1 MATNERNVMNCTNPI
16 SVTAGVVVRGND
28 SDSGAHEAHGLMW
41 DRLVGVARAAVAL
54 ACLATLAACG
64 RPEAQAGPPPGPPPV
79 SVAATLEREIVET
92 DEFPGRIE
100 AVESVEVRARVNGYI
115 QSVDFKPGTQVRKG
129 DLLFVI
135 DPRPFAAEV
144 ARADAT
150 LATTRAQLDLARTEL
165 ARNEQLLADHATSKR
180 EYDDAAAKVRQL
192 EAQMRANEA
201 ALEAARLNLA
211 YTRVSAPI
219 DGRVGKA
226 EITVGNLVQGETPN
240 SPLLTTVVSSN
251 PIYASF
257 EADEGA
263 YLKYIG
269 KARAGALTVAV
280 ALADEQGFPH
290 SGRLEFIDN
299 RVDRQSGTVRMRA
312 VLDNRQGLF
321 TPGLFARVRLGDTA
335 TPRKAVLVADRAI
348 GTDQSKR
355 FVLVIDAEN
364 KAQYREVH
372 VGRLADGLRI
382 VERGLKP
389 GEVIVVNG
397 LQRARPGAPVT
408 PQTVSMEAR
417 TEPAQPARVAAKE

>member
-1 MATNERNVMNCTNPI
+1 MNCTNPI
-16 SVTAGVVVRGND
+16 RESAAMVPRC
-28 SDSGAHEAHGLMW
+28 SDPHAHEAPGVSRS
-41 DRLVGVARAAVAL
+41 RLIDTLGTVIAIAG
-54 ACLATLAACG
+54 LAALGGCS
-64 RPEAQAGPPPGPPPV
+64 RPQAQSGPPPGPPPV
-79 SVAATLEREIVET
+79 SVAAAIERQIVET

-115 QSVDFKPGTQVRKG
+115 QSVNFKPGALVRKG

-150 LATTRAQLDLARTEL
+150 LATTRAQLDLARTEH
-165 ARNEQLLADHATSKR
+165 ARNEQLLAEHATSKR

-192 EAQMRANEA
+192 EAQARANEA
-201 ALEAARLNLA
+201 TLEAARLNLA

-280 ALADEQGFPH
+280 GLADEQGFPH
-290 SGRLEFIDN
+290 SGRLEFVDN

-312 VLDNRQGLF
+312 VLDNKDGVF
-321 TPGLFARVRLGDTA
+321 TPGLFARIKLGDTA
-335 TPRKAVLVADRAI
+335 APRNAVLVADRAI

-355 FVLVIDAEN
+355 FVLVVDAEN
-364 KAQYREVH
+364 KAQYREVRI
-372 VGRLADGLRI
+372 GRLADGLRV
-382 VERGLKP
+382 VESGLKP

-397 LQRARPGAPVT
+397 LQRARPGSPVT
-408 PQTVSMEAR
+408 PQTVPMEAR
-417 TEPAQPARVAAKE
+417 TDPGQPARVAAK

>member
-1 MATNERNVMNCTNPI
+1 MNCTYP
-16 SVTAGVVVRGND
+16 SRERAAMVRRRSTPNVR
-28 SDSGAHEAHGLMW
+28 E
-41 DRLVGVARAAVAL
+41 VGGRPRSRFSHFVGAAVAIASVVAL
-54 ACLATLAACG
+54 AGCD
-64 RPEAQAGPPPGPPPV
+64 RPQAQAGPPPGAPPV
-79 SVAATLEREIVET
+79 SVAGAIQRPIVET

-115 QSVDFKPGTQVRKG
+115 QSVDFKPGAQVRKG

-144 ARADAT
+144 ARHEAM

-165 ARNEQLLADHATSKR
+165 ARHEQLLADQATSKR

-192 EAQMRANEA
+192 EAQTRAHEA
-201 ALEAARLNLA
+201 ELEAARLNLA
-211 YTRVSAPI
+211 YTRVTAPI
-219 DGRVGKA
+219 TGRVGKA

-280 ALADEQGFPH
+280 GLADEQGFPH
-290 SGRLEFIDN
+290 SGRLEFVDN

-312 VLDNRQGLF
+312 VLDNKDGVF
-321 TPGLFARVRLGDTA
+321 TPGLFARIKLGDTA
-335 TPRKAVLVADRAI
+335 APRNAVLVADRAI

-355 FVLVIDAEN
+355 FVLVLTNEN
-364 KAQYREVH
+364 KAEYREVR
-372 VGRLADGLRI
+372 VGRLVDGMRV
-382 VERGLKP
+382 VENGLKP

-397 LQRARPGAPVT
+397 LQRVRPGAPVT
-408 PQTVSMEAR
+408 PQTVPMEAR
-417 TEPAQPARVAAKE
+417 APEPSERVAAKG